1 MTVSRFLKVQGMTRP
16 ASRARKLKFIDSF
29 GDKTFGHL
37 VKSMLAI
44 EGEAFF
50 TDEQIAVMTEYL
62 VKDARVSQ
70 HLNMR
75 NRSRSSVRFQQ
86 AAE

>member
-29 GDKTFGHL
+29 GDKTFGYL

-44 EGEAFF
+44 EGQAFF
-50 TDEQIAVMTEYL
+50 TDEQIAVMTELL
-62 VKDARVSQ
+62 VQEERVAQ
-70 HLNMR
+70 HNRMR
-75 NRSRSSVRFQQ
+75 NQSRASVRFQQ

>member
-1 MTVSRFLKVQGMTRP
+1 MTVSRFLKVQGITRP
-16 ASRARKLKFIDSF
+16 ASRARKLKFIDGF

-37 VKSMLAI
+37 VKSMMTL
-44 EGEAFF
+44 EGQAFF

-62 VKDARVSQ
+62 VQTERVSQ
-70 HLNMR
+70 HMRMR
-75 NRSRSSVRFQQ
+75 NRSRASVRFQQ